1 MQIHG
6 KIGLDIDPDL
16 ETDEDGVKKLFP
28 VPVNILN
35 YKSLDKGGSET
46 NRGIITNY
54 YRIPYINVIWNFLQF
69 SEILKT
75 VYVHELL
82 TVEQF

>member
-1 MQIHG
+1 
-6 KIGLDIDPDL
+6 
-16 ETDEDGVKKLFP
+16 VKKLFP

-54 YRIPYINVIWNFLQF
+54 YRIPYTNVIWYFLLF

-82 TVEQF
+82 TVQ